1 MVSYTIHS
9 VLYTFCST
17 KCIVPKCTVHYDL
30 IIISEKSGR
39 AKRRR
44 PNLGAPL
51 NGNAS
56 NASRLRANNSYFNGP
71 PLRSLAF
78 SPVSKDKASAQASMK
93 SARIQNLNE
102 TSVNSSGPPASW
114 SATIN
119 ANDSKKSS
127 QIENSNVA
135 KSSAANKSTP
145 FIALSSDP
153 TRLSTFSNKPENNI
167 SSFGNNKNSDSGSN
181 TSIPAIATKQ
191 GGKMKTKI
199 SSGLNQVRAQRS
211 GANSNNELSFE
222 SSSNENELQ
231 NTKSLSMFFNPS
243 KSDNEKSMKLP
254 DINFSSSNDIK
265 SIIEKN
271 TDTAMPIKP
280 FGTKF
285 CLPPND
291 DKKNVSFKT
300 GAYEAIK
307 TSPTSLSSGIKC
319 LRYSV

>member
-1 MVSYTIHS
+1 MQAHFMKCTVP
-9 VLYTFCST
+9 
-17 KCIVPKCTVHYDL
+17 KCIVHKHFF
-30 IIISEKSGR
+30 IISDKSGR

-78 SPVSKDKASAQASMK
+78 SPVSKDKASAQASLK

-102 TSVNSSGPPASW
+102 TSVNSSGPPGSW
-114 SATIN
+114 STTIN

-127 QIENSNVA
+127 QIENINVT
-135 KSSAANKSTP
+135 KPLAANKSTP
-145 FIALSSDP
+145 FNALSSDP
-153 TRLSTFSNKPENNI
+153 MRLSTFSNKPENNI

-181 TSIPAIATKQ
+181 PSIPAIAAKQ

-231 NTKSLSMFFNPS
+231 NTKSLSMFFNSS
-243 KSDNEKSMKLP
+243 KSDTEKSMKLP
-254 DINFSSSNDIK
+254 DINFSSSNNIK
-265 SIIEKN
+265 SIIEKK
-271 TDTAMPIKP
+271 TSDTAMPIKP
-280 FGTKF
+280 LGTEF
-285 CLPPND
+285 SLLPND
-291 DKKNVSFKT
+291 DKKNVSYKT

-319 LRYSV
+319 

>member
-1 MVSYTIHS
+1 M
-9 VLYTFCST
+9 
-17 KCIVPKCTVHYDL
+17 

-102 TSVNSSGPPASW
+102 TSVNSSGPLASW

-127 QIENSNVA
+127 QIENITVT

-167 SSFGNNKNSDSGSN
+167 SSFGNNKNSDSASN

-211 GANSNNELSFE
+211 GANSNNELTFE

-231 NTKSLSMFFNPS
+231 NTKSLSMFFNSS

-254 DINFSSSNDIK
+254 DINFSPSNDIK
-265 SIIEKN
+265 SMIEKK

-280 FGTKF
+280 LGTKF
-285 CLPPND
+285 CLLPND
-291 DKKNVSFKT
+291 DKKNVSLKT

-307 TSPTSLSSGIKC
+307 TSATSLSSGIIC
-319 LRYSV
+319 LRLSILVPQIKCVPTIPPESFF